1 MKRLIGIFAI
11 LLITGVVAFAQNSK
25 PLSDRQMDSITAG
38 NSGGH
43 DDGGGDDEG
52 GDKNGGTATVA
63 ISGGALSGVT
73 AVNLVVAA
81 DSTVVSGINVFSG
94 NTSSSSNAPMPA
106 PAKKGGSDDKGGKG
120 GDDHG
125 DNDHSAGLTQ
135 SNDIYVDHTAKSSS
149 TSSVTVSD
157 NAESGVTATN
167 LVNAASS
174 VVVSGLNVAQFNTLS
189 TSSVTQSNKISVNH

>member
-1 MKRLIGIFAI
+1 MKRLIGIFTI

-43 DDGGGDDEG
+43 DDDG
-52 GDKNGGTATVA
+52 GDKSGGTSKVT

-94 NTSSSSNAPMPA
+94 NTATSTNAPTPA
-106 PAKKGGSDDKGGKG
+106 PASLG
-120 GDDHG
+120 
-125 DNDHSAGLTQ
+125 AP
-135 SNDIYVDHTAKSSS
+135 VRR
-149 TSSVTVSD
+149 
-157 NAESGVTATN
+157 AEHRFRV
-167 LVNAASS
+167 
-174 VVVSGLNVAQFNTLS
+174 
-189 TSSVTQSNKISVNH
+189 

>member
-1 MKRLIGIFAI
+1 MKKLVGICTI
-11 LLITGVVAFAQNSK
+11 LLISGVVAFAQNSK
-25 PLSDRQMDSITAG
+25 PKPLSDKQMDSITAG

-43 DDGGGDDEG
+43 DDDGGDN
-52 GDKNGGTATVA
+52 KNGGTATVA

-94 NTSSSSNAPMPA
+94 NSSSSSNAPTPA
-106 PAKKGGSDDKGGKG
+106 PAKKGGSDDKGGDDKG
-120 GDDHG
+120 GNKTG
-125 DNDHSAGLTQ
+125 ITQ
-135 SNDIYVDHTAKSSS
+135 SNDIYVDHTSKSASN
-149 TSSVTVSD
+149 SSVTVSD

-174 VVVSGLNVAQFNTLS
+174 VVVSGLNVAQTNTLS
-189 TSSVTQSNKISVNH
+189 TSSFTQSNKISVMH

>member
-1 MKRLIGIFAI
+1 MKRLIGIFTI

-25 PLSDRQMDSITAG
+25 SKPLSDRQMDIITAG

-43 DDGGGDDEG
+43 DDDG

-94 NTSSSSNAPMPA
+94 NTSSSTKTPTPTPA
-106 PAKKGGSDDKGGKG
+106 AKGSDDKGGKG

-125 DNDHSAGLTQ
+125 GNNAGLTQ
-135 SNDIYVDHTAKSSS
+135 TNDIYVDHTSKSASN
-149 TSSVTVSD
+149 SSVTVSD

-174 VVVSGLNVAQFNTLS
+174 VVVSGLNVAQTNTLNS
-189 TSSVTQSNKISVNH
+189 ASFTQVNKISVNH

>member
-1 MKRLIGIFAI
+1 MKKLIGIFTI
-11 LLITGVVAFAQNSK
+11 LLITGVVSFAQNSK

-43 DDGGGDDEG
+43 DDDG
-52 GDKNGGTATVA
+52 GDKSGGKATVD

-94 NTSSSSNAPMPA
+94 NTSTSSNAPTPA

-120 GDDHG
+120 DDDHG
-125 DNDHSAGLTQ
+125 GNSAGLTQ
-135 SNDIYVDHTAKSSS
+135 SNDIYVDHTSKSASN
-149 TSSVTVSD
+149 SSVTVSD

-189 TSSVTQSNKISVNH
+189 TSSVTQSNKISVMH

>member
-1 MKRLIGIFAI
+1 MKKLIGIFTI
-11 LLITGVVAFAQNSK
+11 FLITGVVAFAQNSK

-43 DDGGGDDEG
+43 DDGGGDD
-52 GDKNGGTATVA
+52 KNGGKATVA

-94 NTSSSSNAPMPA
+94 NTSTSSNAPTPA
-106 PAKKGGSDDKGGKG
+106 PAKKGGSDDQGGKG

-125 DNDHSAGLTQ
+125 DKDHSAGLTQ
-135 SNDIYVDHTAKSSS
+135 SNDIYVDHTSKSASN
-149 TSSVTVSD
+149 SSVTVSD

-189 TSSVTQSNKISVNH
+189 TSSVTQSNKISVMH

>member
-1 MKRLIGIFAI
+1 MKKLIGILTI

-25 PLSDRQMDSITAG
+25 PLSDKQMDSITAG

-52 GDKNGGTATVA
+52 GNKNGGTATVA
-63 ISGGALSGVT
+63 VSGGALSGVT

-94 NTSSSSNAPMPA
+94 NTSTSSNAPTPA
-106 PAKKGGSDDKGGKG
+106 PAKKGSDDKG

-125 DNDHSAGLTQ
+125 GNSAGLTQ
-135 SNDIYVDHTAKSSS
+135 SNDIYVDHTAKNSS
-149 TSSVTVSD
+149 TSSVTISD

-174 VVVSGLNVAQFNTLS
+174 VVVSGLNVAQMNTLN
-189 TSSVTQSNKISVNH
+189 TSSVTQSNKISVMH

>member
-1 MKRLIGIFAI
+1 MKKLIGIFAI

-43 DDGGGDDEG
+43 DDGGGDD
-52 GDKNGGTATVA
+52 KNGGKATVA

-94 NTSSSSNAPMPA
+94 NTSSSSNAATPA
-106 PAKKGGSDDKGGKG
+106 PAKKGGSDDKGG
-120 GDDHG
+120 DDHG
-125 DNDHSAGLTQ
+125 DKDHSAGLTQ
-135 SNDIYVDHTAKSSS
+135 SNDIYVDHTSKSASN
-149 TSSVTVSD
+149 SSVTVSD

-189 TSSVTQSNKISVNH
+189 TSSVTQSNKISVMH